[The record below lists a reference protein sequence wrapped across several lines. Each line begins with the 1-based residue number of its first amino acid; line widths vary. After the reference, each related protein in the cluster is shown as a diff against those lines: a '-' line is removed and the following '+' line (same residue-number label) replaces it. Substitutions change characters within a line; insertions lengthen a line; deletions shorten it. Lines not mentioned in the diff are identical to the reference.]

1 MHKFMKYFYE
11 NKSKIL
17 KVVFFVIFVFL
28 IIQIL
33 NNIAKN
39 EQNRLYEQA
48 QNDIDSGKK
57 NTIDNSNYLINQK
70 QNVTK
75 SENEKIKSVMEKF
88 VQYCN
93 EKNIQSAYDLITD
106 ECKNQLF
113 DGIEDFKEKYIDI
126 IYKNERNYSM
136 QAWSKNNN
144 MYTYLITYTE
154 NVLETGKKGNTSPEY
169 CTFIKQEN
177 GDYKINVN
185 NYIYGQEYKNLKTDN
200 DDVNI
205 EILEKNV
212 YKDYVI
218 YEFKISNETDKTIC
232 LNYNKSNSSVY
243 LNDKD
248 NITYSSVQSD
258 FEKKEDIL
266 IEEGKNRKFR
276 IKFNKVYNPNIS
288 VKSLNVGSIIMD
300 YEEYKKME
308 EQEKSNIE
316 FKNVQIKFSN

>member
-144 MYTYLITYTE
+144 MYTYLITDTE
-154 NVLETGKKGNTSPEY
+154 NVLETGKKGNTS
-169 CTFIKQEN
+169 Q
-177 GDYKINVN
+177 
-185 NYIYGQEYKNLKTDN
+185 
-200 DDVNI
+200 
-205 EILEKNV
+205 
-212 YKDYVI
+212 
-218 YEFKISNETDKTIC
+218 
-232 LNYNKSNSSVY
+232 
-243 LNDKD
+243 
-248 NITYSSVQSD
+248 
-258 FEKKEDIL
+258 
-266 IEEGKNRKFR
+266 
-276 IKFNKVYNPNIS
+276 
-288 VKSLNVGSIIMD
+288 
-300 YEEYKKME
+300 
-308 EQEKSNIE
+308 
-316 FKNVQIKFSN
+316 